1 MAHCEK
7 GLLSYGAKT
16 ACLFVFDILMLNG
29 EDLRQMPLDE
39 RRMRLERLLHRAPDA
54 LRFSDHMEEKDGA
67 AMFRHACRMGLEGIV
82 SKRRNRP
89 YQSGRSRTW
98 LKVKN
103 PAYLRR
109 GA

>member
-1 MAHCEK
+1 
-7 GLLSYGAKT
+7 
-16 ACLFVFDILMLNG
+16 MLNG

-39 RRMRLERLLHRAPDA
+39 RRERLERLLRRAPDA
-54 LRFSDHMEEKDGA
+54 LRFSDHMEAKDGA

-103 PAYLRR
+103 PAYERR
-109 GA
+109 SGA